1 MFNKQELQVL
11 GQTLMQRREWLTK
24 NLDKPELVNTRAQNE
39 KTLQIIDSAL
49 AKLNVHLRTASE
61 GNEATNDDDSP
72 TCEQITHYI
81 SNKTTSPI
89 RQAALNRRQQLPLD
103 KIRVLLID
111 DDTFICDILSAFLR
125 DAGIIKIDTANDGM
139 KGISMMYDANPIYDL
154 VLCDWNMPKK
164 SGIDVHNAMRA
175 AERYQGAVFMLVTAV
190 TEAKLIREA
199 IEEGVDDYVVKPI
212 EQDKLIKKI
221 ARLFPQIKP

>member
-39 KTLQIIDSAL
+39 KTLQIIDGAL

-72 TCEQITHYI
+72 IREQITHYI